1 MKYAIFVFFVF
12 MMSLYIDTENSEAA
26 DKIEAVCKDVGE
38 LAYGTKTKCVKG
50 DLIMVNPML
59 AAYLCDLSKSHIKG
73 DKLIICHY
81 LGYKRKERK

>member
-1 MKYAIFVFFVF
+1 MKHTFLLIAIFLVSLVF
-12 MMSLYIDTENSEAA
+12 DTGKSEAA
-26 DKIEAVCKDVGE
+26 DEKNAVCKDVGE
-38 LAYGTKTKCVKG
+38 LAYGTKTKCLKG

-59 AAYLCDLSKSHIKG
+59 AAYLCDLSKSHIKA

>member
-1 MKYAIFVFFVF
+1 MKHIFFLVF
-12 MMSLYIDTENSEAA
+12 MTSIASFFGIGKAEAA
-26 DKIEAVCKDVGE
+26 DEVNAVCKDVGE

-73 DKLIICHY
+73 DKIIICHY
-81 LGYKRKERK
+81 VGHKRKERK

>member
-1 MKYAIFVFFVF
+1 MKHTFFLVF
-12 MMSLYIDTENSEAA
+12 MTSIACLFDIATTEAA
-26 DKIEAVCKDVGE
+26 DEVNSVCKDVGE

-50 DLIMVNPML
+50 DLIMINPML

-81 LGYKRKERK
+81 VGYKRKERK